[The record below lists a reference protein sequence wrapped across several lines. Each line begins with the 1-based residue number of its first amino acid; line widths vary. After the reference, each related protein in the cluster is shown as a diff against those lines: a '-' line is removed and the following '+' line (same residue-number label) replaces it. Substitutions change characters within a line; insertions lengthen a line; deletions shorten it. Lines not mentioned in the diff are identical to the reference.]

1 MERNPKQKTKGSKM
15 AKKES
20 PAPETPETET
30 ALAKLPLAHPAL
42 ALIPETV
49 DDFEDVAQGEVFG
62 GTYERLELEEN
73 ETTDYLVYV
82 KKTTITTNDVGDDG
96 LPKKNV
102 LDVHIGMDRSGK
114 QFALPIGAIIWNHFK
129 EANLNPGDVFRIKRY
144 EDVTKKKGRGA
155 GKLMQAYAL
164 KVYARTQQI

>member
-1 MERNPKQKTKGSKM
+1 M
-15 AKKES
+15 AEKDS

-62 GTYERLELEEN
+62 GTYDRLELEEN

-82 KKTTITTNDVGDDG
+82 KKTTITTDDVGDDG

-155 GKLMQAYAL
+155 GKPMQAYAL

>member
-1 MERNPKQKTKGSKM
+1 MERPEQKRKVLEM
-15 AKKES
+15 AKKNETA
-20 PAPETPETET
+20 APETPETET
-30 ALAKLPLAHPAL
+30 ALSTKFAHPAL

-82 KKTTITTNDVGDDG
+82 KKTTITTDDVGDDG

-102 LDVHIGMDRSGK
+102 LDVHIGMDREGK

-155 GKLMQAYAL
+155 GKPMQAYAL
-164 KVYARTQQI
+164 KVYARTQQN